1 VTDRDLE
8 EVRYSAMRWNTP
20 LSEAHAELLIDRLEM
35 ESATTVLDLGCGWGE
50 LLIRAVLAAGDECAG
65 IGVDTDSEQFARGR
79 HAAAERGVGDRVRFV
94 EGEAQ
99 AWSQPAERVL
109 CVGASHAWGGTT
121 PALEA
126 LAPVVSPGGLL
137 LFGDGYWQTAP
148 TTEAMEIFGDGV
160 IGLDAMVERALADG
174 WHLLSLT
181 TSDQREWDEFESSW
195 RLGRER
201 WLRVNPRSPN
211 AGELRQQLDERVREY
226 VRVYRGVLGFA
237 YLVLS
242 R

>member
-1 VTDRDLE
+1 
-8 EVRYSAMRWNTP
+8 MRWNTP

-50 LLIRAVLAAGDECAG
+50 LLIRAVLAAGAQCAG

-79 HAAAERGVGDRVRFV
+79 HAAAERGVGDRISFV
-94 EGEAQ
+94 GGEAQ
-99 AWSQPAERVL
+99 SWSQPAERVL

-121 PALEA
+121 RALEA
-126 LAPVVSPGGLL
+126 LAPLVSPGGLL

-148 TTEAMEIFGDGV
+148 TAEAQAIFGPEV
-160 IGLDAMVERALADG
+160 MGLEAIVERALAAG
-174 WHLLSLT
+174 WRVLSLT
-181 TSDQREWDEFESSW
+181 TADQREWDEFESSW

-201 WLRVNPRSPN
+201 WLRVNGHVPN
-211 AGELRQQLDERVREY
+211 ANEIRQRLDERAREY